1 MLHFHL
7 TTEKTVLALLKV
19 QKAQLWQYPTQQ
31 ALLGAEGRGEEALS
45 RVVGHELALV
55 ALGAPIPPFLT

>member
-1 MLHFHL
+1 M
-7 TTEKTVLALLKV
+7 
-19 QKAQLWQYPTQQ
+19 WQYPAQQ
-31 ALLGAEGRGEEALS
+31 ALLGAEGRGGEALS